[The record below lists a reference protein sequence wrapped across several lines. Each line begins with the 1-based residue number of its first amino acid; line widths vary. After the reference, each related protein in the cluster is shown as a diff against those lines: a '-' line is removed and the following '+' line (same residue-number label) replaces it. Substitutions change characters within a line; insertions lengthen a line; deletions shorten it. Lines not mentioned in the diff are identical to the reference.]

1 MTIDIGRRQFI
12 AVLSGAAAAWPLA
25 ARAQQG
31 AVRRIGILASLSADD
46 PEMQA
51 RLAGFREGIEKL
63 GWFEGR
69 NVRID
74 TRFASP
80 ITLAPDLAKELVAQQ
95 PDVILAQATP
105 MAAILKQESHTIP
118 IVFVAVSD
126 PIGAGFVGS
135 LARPDGNLTGLM
147 LFDSSVAGKW
157 LAMLKEVS
165 PSLKRVVVL
174 ANPKISYAYWLK
186 AAQAAAPSLGIEI
199 VPGPVESAADIESAS
214 VIGDAKRVSMR
225 TLRIVSFARVPDGG
239 LLLPPDFSTLVHREL
254 IVALAARHRLPA
266 VFSDRD
272 FVAAGGLM
280 SYGVKLVEQFR
291 QAAYYIDQILRG
303 AKPADLPVQAPT
315 KYQTVFNLKTA
326 KAIGLDVQ
334 PSMLVRADEV
344 IE

>member
-12 AVLSGAAAAWPLA
+12 AVLGGTATAWPLA

-46 PEMQA
+46 PEMRA
-51 RLAGFREGIEKL
+51 RLAVFREGIEKL
-63 GWFEGR
+63 GWIEGR
-69 NVRID
+69 NVRIE

-165 PSLKRVVVL
+165 PSLKRVAIL
-174 ANPKISYAYWLK
+174 ANPKITYAYWLK

-199 VPGPVESAADIESAS
+199 VPGPVESTADIESA
-214 VIGDAKRVSMR
+214 
-225 TLRIVSFARVPDGG
+225 IVSFARVPDGG

-254 IVALAARHRLPA
+254 IVALAAQHRLPA

-291 QAAYYIDQILRG
+291 QAANYVDQILRG

-315 KYQTVFNLKTA
+315 KYQTVLNLKTA
-326 KAIGLDVQ
+326 KAIGLDVP

>member
-199 VPGPVESAADIESAS
+199 VPGPVESAADIES
-214 VIGDAKRVSMR
+214 V
-225 TLRIVSFARVPDGG
+225 IVSFARVPDGG